1 MLVSEL
7 AERADVPLATVK
19 YYLREGLLPAGETT
33 GPRRA
38 EYDESHLRR
47 LRILRLLRE
56 VGGIPVTSLRQVAD
70 ALDDE
75 ALPVHDVMTLV
86 ADVITTGPAISTDP
100 ASLEI
105 VDEVLADIG
114 WDGVRRESV
123 DRQRLAALVSLL
135 NGPGPLGASPDVLAF
150 YAGLADQLA
159 RAEIALVDHSTERS
173 ELLEQ
178 MVTGS
183 VVYGQVFDLLRQLG
197 HEHHHHRRTAASRPT
212 PDAPDNAETGERAA
226 TAAAALLAART

>member
-38 EYDESHLRR
+38 EYDECHLRR
-47 LRILRLLRE
+47 LRVLRMLRE
-56 VGGIPVTSLRQVAD
+56 VGGVSVTNLRLVAD

-75 ALPVHDVMTLV
+75 TRSVHDVMTLV
-86 ADVITTGPAISTDP
+86 ADVIAPGPTIEADP
-100 ASLEI
+100 ESLDV
-105 VDEVLADIG
+105 VDEVLGAMG
-114 WDGVRRESV
+114 WDGVRPQSM
-123 DRQRLAALVSLL
+123 DRLRLAALVSLL
-135 NGPGPLGASPDVLAF
+135 NGPGPLGASIEVLTY

-159 RAEIALVDHSTERS
+159 RAEVALVDHTVERS

-183 VVYGQVFDLLRQLG
+183 VVYGQVFELLRQLG
-197 HEHHHHRRTAASRPT
+197 HEHHHQVRTGAPQPDGTVPT
-212 PDAPDNAETGERAA
+212 AHA
-226 TAAAALLAART
+226 

>member
-38 EYDESHLRR
+38 EYAEVHLRR
-47 LRILRLLRE
+47 LRVLRMLRE
-56 VGGIPVTSLRQVAD
+56 VGGVPVTSLRQVAD

-75 ALPVHDVMTLV
+75 SLPVHDVMTLV
-86 ADVITTGPAISTDP
+86 ADVITAGPTIAADP
-100 ASLEI
+100 PSLEI
-105 VDEVLADIG
+105 VDEVLAGMG
-114 WDGVRRESV
+114 WAGVRAESM
-123 DRQRLAALVSLL
+123 DRLRLAALVSLL
-135 NGPGPLGASPDVLAF
+135 NGAGPLGASVEILTF
-150 YAGLADQLA
+150 YAGVADQLA
-159 RAEIALVDHSTERS
+159 RAEVALVDDATERS

-183 VVYGQVFDLLRQLG
+183 VVYGQVFELLRQLG
-197 HEHHHHRRTAASRPT
+197 HEHHHQVRTAAEPT
-212 PDAPDNAETGERAA
+212 PA
-226 TAAAALLAART
+226 

>member
-19 YYLREGLLPAGETT
+19 YYLREGLLPTGETT

-38 EYDESHLRR
+38 EYGDEHLRR
-47 LRILRLLRE
+47 LRVLRLLRE
-56 VGGIPVTSLRQVAD
+56 VGGVPVTSLRQVSE

-75 ALPVHDVMTLV
+75 TLPVHDVMTLV
-86 ADVITTGPAISTDP
+86 ADVITAGPTITAEP

-105 VDEVLADIG
+105 VDEVLATMG
-114 WDGVRRESV
+114 WDGVRPESM
-123 DRQRLAALVSLL
+123 DRLRLAALVSLL
-135 NGPGPLGASPDVLAF
+135 NGPGPLGATVDVLAF

-159 RAEIALVDHSTERS
+159 RAEVALVDDATERS
-173 ELLEQ
+173 QLLEQ

-183 VVYGQVFDLLRQLG
+183 VVYGQVFELLRQLG
-197 HEHHHHRRTAASRPT
+197 HEHHHAQVTRE
-212 PDAPDNAETGERAA
+212 APSVTG
-226 TAAAALLAART
+226 

>member
-38 EYDESHLRR
+38 DYDDGHLRR
-47 LRILRLLRE
+47 LRVLRLLRE
-56 VGGIPVTSLRQVAD
+56 VGGVPVTSLRQVVE

-75 ALPVHDVMTLV
+75 LRPVHDTMTLV
-86 ADVITTGPAISTDP
+86 ADVISAGPEPAVQDP
-100 ASLEI
+100 ASLDI
-105 VDEVLADIG
+105 VDAVIAAAG
-114 WDGVRRESV
+114 WHGVRAESL
-123 DRQRLAALVSLL
+123 DRQRLASLVTLL
-135 NGPGPLGASPDVLAF
+135 NGPGPLAAGVEVLTF
-150 YAGLADQLA
+150 YAQVADQLA
-159 RAEIALVDHSTERS
+159 RAEIALVDHTTERS

-183 VVYGQVFDLLRQLG
+183 VVYGQVFQLLRQLG
-197 HEHHHHRRTAASRPT
+197 HEHHHAQV
-212 PDAPDNAETGERAA
+212 RA
-226 TAAAALLAART
+226 

>member
-38 EYDESHLRR
+38 EYDDDHLRR
-47 LRILRLLRE
+47 LRVLRMLRE
-56 VGGIPVTSLRQVAD
+56 VGGVPVTSLRQVAD

-75 ALPVHDVMTLV
+75 TRPVHDVMTLV
-86 ADVITTGPAISTDP
+86 ADVITAGPTIAADP
-100 ASLEI
+100 PSLEI
-105 VDEVLADIG
+105 VDEVLATIG
-114 WDGVRRESV
+114 WDGVRAESM
-123 DRQRLAALVSLL
+123 DRLRLAALVTLL
-135 NGPGPLGASPDVLAF
+135 NGPGPLGASVEVLTF
-150 YAGLADQLA
+150 YAGVADQLS
-159 RAEIALVDHSTERS
+159 RAEVALVDDTTERS

-183 VVYGQVFDLLRQLG
+183 VVYGQVFELLRQLG
-197 HEHHHHRRTAASRPT
+197 HEHHHQVRTIATGVPAAPAT
-212 PDAPDNAETGERAA
+212 PA
-226 TAAAALLAART
+226 TAPA

>member
-19 YYLREGLLPAGETT
+19 YYLREGLLPTGETT

-38 EYDESHLRR
+38 EYGDEHLRR
-47 LRILRLLRE
+47 LRVLRLLRE
-56 VGGIPVTSLRQVAD
+56 VGGVPVTSLRQVSE

-75 ALPVHDVMTLV
+75 TLPVHDVMTLV
-86 ADVITTGPAISTDP
+86 ADVITAGPTITAEP

-105 VDEVLADIG
+105 VDEVLATMG
-114 WDGVRRESV
+114 WDGVRPESM
-123 DRQRLAALVSLL
+123 DRLRLAALVSLL
-135 NGPGPLGASPDVLAF
+135 NGPGPLGATVDVLAF

-159 RAEIALVDHSTERS
+159 RAEVALVDDATERS
-173 ELLEQ
+173 QLLEQ

-183 VVYGQVFDLLRQLG
+183 VVYGQVFELLRQLG
-197 HEHHHHRRTAASRPT
+197 HEHHHAQVTRE
-212 PDAPDNAETGERAA
+212 APSGTG
-226 TAAAALLAART
+226 

>member
-19 YYLREGLLPAGETT
+19 YYLREGLLPTGETT

-38 EYDESHLRR
+38 EYAETHLRR
-47 LRILRLLRE
+47 LRVLRLLRE
-56 VGGIPVTSLRQVAD
+56 VGGVPVTSLRQVAE

-75 ALPVHDVMTLV
+75 SLPVHDVMTLV
-86 ADVITTGPAISTDP
+86 ADVITAGPTIAADP

-105 VDEVLADIG
+105 VDDVIGQIG
-114 WDGVRRESV
+114 WDGVRRESM
-123 DRQRLAALVSLL
+123 DRLRLAALVALL
-135 NGPGPLGASPDVLAF
+135 NGPGPLAAGVEVLSF
-150 YAGLADQLA
+150 YAALADHLA
-159 RAEIALVDHSTERS
+159 RAEIALVDQETVRE

-183 VVYGQVFDLLRQLG
+183 VVYGQIFALLRQLG
-197 HEHHHHRRTAASRPT
+197 HEHHHQVRTAGPMSTEP
-212 PDAPDNAETGERAA
+212 ERVSG
-226 TAAAALLAART
+226 

>member
-19 YYLREGLLPAGETT
+19 YYLREGLLPAGEMT

-47 LRILRLLRE
+47 LRVLRLLRE
-56 VGGIPVTSLRQVAD
+56 VGGVPVTSLRQVAE

-75 ALPVHDVMTLV
+75 ARSVHDVMTLV
-86 ADVITTGPAISTDP
+86 ADVITAGPTMSADP
-100 ASLEI
+100 ESLAI
-105 VDEVLADIG
+105 VDEVLTGIG
-114 WDGVRRESV
+114 WVGVRPESM
-123 DRQRLAALVSLL
+123 DRRRLAVLVSLL
-135 NGPGPLGASPDVLAF
+135 NGPGPLGASPEVLSF
-150 YAGLADQLA
+150 YAGLADHLA
-159 RAEIALVDHSTERS
+159 RAEVALVDHSTERS

-183 VVYGQVFDLLRQLG
+183 VVYGQVFELLRQLG
-197 HEHHHHRRTAASRPT
+197 HEHHHHVRTAGSRAGAGVPDTAENAPEAS
-212 PDAPDNAETGERAA
+212 
-226 TAAAALLAART
+226 AAAEVVAART